1 MTETPLRPVA
11 PRRNQWVWG
20 NAAVIALAGIV
31 AVVIGPAD
39 GTWVLVAQ
47 LAVCGAVRLTARSGP
62 PGLVLRSR
70 TVDVATMW
78 TVAAALGLLAATAP
92 TI

>member
-11 PRRNQWVWG
+11 PRRNLWVWG
-20 NAAVIALAGIV
+20 NAIVIALAGVV

-39 GTWVLVAQ
+39 GAWVLVAQ
-47 LAVCGAVRLTARSGP
+47 LAVCGAVRLTARNGPSG
-62 PGLVLRSR
+62 LALRSR

-78 TVAAALGLLAATAP
+78 AAAAALGLLAATAP
-92 TI
+92 SI